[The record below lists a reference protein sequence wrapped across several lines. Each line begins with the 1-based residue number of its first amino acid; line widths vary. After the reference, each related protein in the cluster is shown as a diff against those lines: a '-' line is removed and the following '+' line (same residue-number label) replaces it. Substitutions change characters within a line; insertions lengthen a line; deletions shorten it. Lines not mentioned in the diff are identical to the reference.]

1 MHLALNSDIRV
12 CHRCGKELAQGSQ
25 HECHGR
31 RNLPLLLH
39 RILHLLKE
47 CVLQDGVDDQHQRRD
62 DAGEQGLG
70 PLVFQEGHER
80 ANRAGSL
87 AALGNG
93 AGAGAGLDIIR
104 VLAARGDA
112 RVDDPDRVCDDD
124 GRRAGDGARDYGLN
138 GRELLAG
145 AAGAAGGLFEEGP
158 GPFVPVVVD
167 EVGDADAEQRR
178 VDARVEAR
186 DALARNDLLDG
197 FDEFALGFSG
207 FDLGS
212 GGEGDERVAGES
224 AC

>member
-1 MHLALNSDIRV
+1 MHLALNSDVGVR
-12 CHRCGKELAQGSQ
+12 HRCGKELAQGSQ
-25 HECHGR
+25 HECHGGS
-31 RNLPLLLH
+31 NLPLLLH

-47 CVLQDGVDDQHQRRD
+47 RILQDGVDDQHQRRD

-70 PLVFQEGHER
+70 PLVLQEGHER
-80 ANRAGSL
+80 PNRAGSL

-93 AGAGAGLDIIR
+93 AGAGLDIIR
-104 VLAARGDA
+104 VLSARGDA
-112 RVDDPDRVCDDD
+112 RVDDPDGVCDDD
-124 GRRAGDGARDYGLN
+124 GRGAGDGARDHGLD

-145 AAGAAGGLFEEGP
+145 AAGAGGGLFEEGP

-178 VDARVEAR
+178 VDARIEAR

-197 FDEFALGFSG
+197 FDEFALSFSR

-212 GGEGDERVAGES
+212 SGEGDERVAWENI
-224 AC
+224 C